1 MPFYIFDELGRKLGI
16 RNFWKIVLKELD
28 SDLDA
33 NIELDIKNRTD
44 DPRDSCADYSKYA
57 KSIMDHFR
65 VNDTSIY
72 ASIHDKFISNVTYSP
87 MSRRYTVAANCTMH
101 HALFN
106 VTICTSFRVTKKRSA
121 SYTEILCKIHNV
133 DICPYDLDFRCLIT
147 QESIVFYITPFL
159 TGKL

>member
-1 MPFYIFDELGRKLGI
+1 MNGLKEFNYIFKRDTLIDESDVAAECEVCLSTFFDELGRKLGI

-87 MSRRYTVAANCTMH
+87 MSHRYTVAANCTMH

-106 VTICTSFRVTKKRSA
+106 VTIYTSFRVKGL
-121 SYTEILCKIHNV
+121 Y
-133 DICPYDLDFRCLIT
+133 P
-147 QESIVFYITPFL
+147 
-159 TGKL
+159 